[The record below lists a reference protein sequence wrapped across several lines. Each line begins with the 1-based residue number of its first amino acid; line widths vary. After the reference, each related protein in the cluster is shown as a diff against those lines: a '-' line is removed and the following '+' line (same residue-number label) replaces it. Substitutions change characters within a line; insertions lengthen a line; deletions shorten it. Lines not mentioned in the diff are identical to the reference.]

1 MSRKIAALRVL
12 CERRVAKRF
21 QETTKGMKAEQIS
34 LHLQSVLAA
43 ALVNPGIV
51 VAEITKGRA
60 MALQVGGV
68 RGSTRPVLLALPCNG
83 QEERETF
90 RRLVMA
96 LTHEVS
102 ALVTGPVLPD
112 ASTVVRALIAEWLKI
127 TTLEWRGDQ
136 SDTAER
142 IRGSVPTKKRNGRSP
157 RRRSKPRTKR
167 SARTRRKKH
176 IEKKTKSDLASPHP
190 DFPDV
195 SAKPI
200 DWRPGRRGR
209 PPRGAVRRRD
219 GSWTIPKGFRVIQG
233 KVHPPLTITGK
244 AVSLRKTSPTSS
256 QKDRHNP
263 AQHATEETG
272 KPDTFTS
279 EAEVPPQPIS
289 EESPAEAQTEK
300 PSSSDSGTETSSGE
314 AREEPP

>member
-21 QETTKGMKAEQIS
+21 QETTKSMKAEQVS

-43 ALVNPGIV
+43 ALVNPSFL
-51 VAEITKGRA
+51 VADILRGRA
-60 MALQVGGV
+60 MALQVGMV

-127 TTLEWRGDQ
+127 TTLNWRGDQ
-136 SDTAER
+136 PDNAER

-157 RRRSKPRTKR
+157 KRRSKPRTKH

-176 IEKKTKSDLASPHP
+176 IKKKAKSDLASPHP

-209 PPRGAVRRRD
+209 PPRGAVRRKD
-219 GSWTIPKGFRVIQG
+219 GSWTIPNGFRVIGG
-233 KVHPPLTITGK
+233 KVHPPL
-244 AVSLRKTSPTSS
+244 
-256 QKDRHNP
+256 P
-263 AQHATEETG
+263 AQ
-272 KPDTFTS
+272 DR
-279 EAEVPPQPIS
+279 PQQKQVHSPKLRERVRPTP
-289 EESPAEAQTEK
+289 EESAPVAAEPHAKAE
-300 PSSSDSGTETSSGE
+300 PSTSHSE
-314 AREEPP
+314 LQRTLPNQRDNEPGGGDASNAPPGHHDEDQGP